1 MATFFDSKEEVLDF
15 ELTSYGKLL
24 LSKGMLKP
32 SYYSFHD
39 ETVLY
44 DKQYAGIADSTQN
57 NIEPRIQ
64 EETPMLKVLA
74 NDFSIETARK
84 EKLNIEEKKLYSKLF
99 SLSTAPT
106 QIQNAPS
113 WNVVAL
119 KNNLLSASYTTT
131 STTGQ
136 HFNIPQLFF
145 SCSYKEEIRLD
156 KQYLQ
161 AVKDYGLNAFND
173 DTITFELSPLG
184 PLSLDGIST
193 TTLEQKSEVDK
204 KYNTYITSKH
214 FQDGTI
220 YTIEE
225 DEIIIDLTQENVGIE
240 EEYEIEVFKYEVD
253 KDGNEIVVPLDFIM
267 KENELIVDDLLVD
280 VEEQFKLL
288 NFDKNKVE
296 YYFNLTTDEQIEQKL
311 ICNIIQPLTKN
322 KGINNNLKCKN
333 ADGRI
338 STDGLYNNNLVGG
351 SSISGDGQGGIVVG
365 IDGTGTRA
373 NKNQSNNGTQNGVVD
388 PSKTDGIVIC

>member
-1 MATFFDSKEEVLDF
+1 MATFFDFKEEVLDF

-39 ETVLY
+39 ETVIY
-44 DKQYAGIADSTQN
+44 DKKYAGIADNTQN

-119 KNNLLSASYTTT
+119 KNTLLSASYTTT

-136 HFNIPQLFF
+136 NFNIPQLFF

-161 AVKDYGLNAFND
+161 VVKDYGLNSFND
-173 DTITFELSPLG
+173 D
-184 PLSLDGIST
+184 
-193 TTLEQKSEVDK
+193 
-204 KYNTYITSKH
+204 
-214 FQDGTI
+214 
-220 YTIEE
+220 
-225 DEIIIDLTQENVGIE
+225 
-240 EEYEIEVFKYEVD
+240 
-253 KDGNEIVVPLDFIM
+253 
-267 KENELIVDDLLVD
+267 
-280 VEEQFKLL
+280 
-288 NFDKNKVE
+288 
-296 YYFNLTTDEQIEQKL
+296 
-311 ICNIIQPLTKN
+311 
-322 KGINNNLKCKN
+322 
-333 ADGRI
+333 
-338 STDGLYNNNLVGG
+338 
-351 SSISGDGQGGIVVG
+351 
-365 IDGTGTRA
+365 
-373 NKNQSNNGTQNGVVD
+373 
-388 PSKTDGIVIC
+388 